1 MRRIKTSIPP
11 AYLLKQ
17 MDYINLEREEE
28 EEEKDIT
35 QRKSC
40 NVNLEEIKKKIKLE
54 RWKKN

>member
-11 AYLLKQ
+11 DYLLKQ
-17 MDYINLEREEE
+17 MDYINLEREE

-40 NVNLEEIKKKIKLE
+40 NVNLEEIKKK
-54 RWKKN
+54 